1 MSATVSQFARA
12 LEKRI
17 QSLIEAALDPDSEIT
32 VKVGDE
38 NTKINGKVVFIRV
51 DEGRQVHPRMNLVE
65 GRLNVTL
72 RAKSADVDSD
82 DINEEWST
90 VCGVLDAGEFTANV
104 TVPDELVIYG
114 VKITPFTH
122 EVEDNCF
129 VKRWVKLVDG
139 YVPIT
144 PATP

>member
-1 MSATVSQFARA
+1 MSETVSKFARA

-17 QSLIEAALDPDSEIT
+17 QSLIEAALDADTDIT

-38 NTKINGKVVFIRV
+38 NTKINGKVVLIRV
-51 DEGRQVHPRMNLVE
+51 DEGHQVHPRMNLVE
-65 GRLNVTL
+65 GRLNVIL
-72 RAKSADVDSD
+72 RAKSADVDAD
-82 DINEEWST
+82 DINAEWST
-90 VCGVLDAGEFTANV
+90 ICGVLDDGAFATNV
-104 TVPDELVIYG
+104 TVANELMIYG

-129 VKRWVKLVDG
+129 KKRWVKLVNG

-144 PATP
+144 PVAP